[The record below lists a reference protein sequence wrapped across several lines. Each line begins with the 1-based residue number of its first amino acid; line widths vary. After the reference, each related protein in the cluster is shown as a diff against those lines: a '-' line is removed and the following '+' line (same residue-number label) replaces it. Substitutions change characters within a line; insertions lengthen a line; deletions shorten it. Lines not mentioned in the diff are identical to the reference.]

1 MEDDG
6 VILQA
11 AGTTLLAK
19 LCFEKAARLAEVGD
33 TMGSL
38 RDKFGEFYGPEAAAG
53 ALTYQLAPGDA
64 DELQLVTDGDVKLAN
79 RAGAKPLRVT
89 SVAVEKPE

>member
-1 MEDDG
+1 MAPRRLPAAAPADG
-6 VILQA
+6 VIIQA

-38 RDKFGEFYGPEAAAG
+38 RDKFGEFYGPRRP
-53 ALTYQLAPGDA
+53 PG
-64 DELQLVTDGDVKLAN
+64 
-79 RAGAKPLRVT
+79 P
-89 SVAVEKPE
+89 